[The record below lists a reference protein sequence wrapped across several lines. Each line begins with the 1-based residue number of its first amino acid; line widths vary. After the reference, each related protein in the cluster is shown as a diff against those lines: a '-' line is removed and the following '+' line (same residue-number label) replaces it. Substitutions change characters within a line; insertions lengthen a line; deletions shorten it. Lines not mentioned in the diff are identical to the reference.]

1 MSSSSRFPGC
11 RIFLAVCLALVIA
24 RADEAIIPTAP
35 KPSAPLVFSGS
46 NSRIKA
52 AWQEHYTL
60 GPNDVIGFSF
70 YGHPELA
77 RPNVVIAPDG
87 RVNYL
92 QALGVM
98 AAGKTID
105 ELREAVASELSRY
118 YIRPRV
124 IVTPGELRSKK
135 FYILGKVINKGAFT
149 LERPMTVIE
158 AVAQAG
164 GLETGIFQLNTV
176 ELADL
181 PRSFLIRNHQRVPI
195 DLDKLFRRGDLSQN
209 ILIEPDDY
217 LYFPS
222 SVNNEIYVLGAVGS
236 PGAQGLSI
244 DASVLGSITLA
255 GGFTENAFR
264 QRVLVV
270 RGSLENPERFI
281 VDTKDILAGKG
292 SDFRLLPRD
301 LVYVSNRPWIR
312 VEDLADLA
320 VTSFIQTVVTTW
332 TGKNIGPLITSP
344 VVPGIK

>member
-1 MSSSSRFPGC
+1 M
-11 RIFLAVCLALVIA
+11 
-24 RADEAIIPTAP
+24 
-35 KPSAPLVFSGS
+35 VFAGS
-46 NSRIKA
+46 NARMKA

-60 GPNDVIGFSF
+60 GPNDVVGFSF

-92 QALGVM
+92 QALNVM
-98 AAGKTID
+98 AAGLTID
-105 ELREAVASELSRY
+105 ELRETIQADLARFYV
-118 YIRPRV
+118 RPRV

-149 LERPMTVIE
+149 LDRPMTIIE

-181 PRSFLIRNHQRVPI
+181 PRSFMIRNGQRVPI
-195 DLDKLFRRGDLSQN
+195 DLDRLFRHGDLSQN
-209 ILIEPDDY
+209 ILMEPDDY

-222 SVNNEIYVLGAVGS
+222 SVNNEIYVLGSVTS

-244 DASVLGSITLA
+244 DASVVGAITLA
-255 GGFTENAFR
+255 GGFDINAYR

-270 RGSLENPERFI
+270 RGSLEHPQRFI
-281 VDTKDILAGKG
+281 VNVADILAGKIT
-292 SDFRLLPRD
+292 DFRLEPRD
-301 LVYVSNRPWIR
+301 LVYVSDRPWAR
-312 VEDLADLA
+312 VEDLSDLA
-320 VTSFIQTVVTTW
+320 ATAFIQTVVTIW
-332 TGKNIGPLITSP
+332 TGKSIGPIITRP
-344 VVPGIK
+344 FVPILK